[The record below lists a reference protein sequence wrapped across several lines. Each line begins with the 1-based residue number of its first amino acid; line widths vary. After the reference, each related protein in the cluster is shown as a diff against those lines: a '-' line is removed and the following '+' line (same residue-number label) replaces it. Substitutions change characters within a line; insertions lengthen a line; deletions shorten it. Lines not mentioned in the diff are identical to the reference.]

1 MTLWEIY
8 YVPNAQ
14 VRHSVNLNHVIGVGI
29 FRVYAALKAIGGR
42 MIPLQSLIMMQ
53 DQYEHMALV
62 MMPSGAAITGLEN
75 IDELPAVADYW
86 RDSILKLYESAKKHG
101 QVNPSHDIPD
111 SILRAFEDGTK
122 GDNDG

>member
-1 MTLWEIY
+1 
-8 YVPNAQ
+8 
-14 VRHSVNLNHVIGVGI
+14 
-29 FRVYAALKAIGGR
+29 
-42 MIPLQSLIMMQ
+42 MIPLQNLVIMQ

-62 MMPSGAAITGLEN
+62 MIPSGMAIAGLES

-86 RDSILKLYESAKKHG
+86 RDSILKLYESAKK

-122 GDNDG
+122 GEENG